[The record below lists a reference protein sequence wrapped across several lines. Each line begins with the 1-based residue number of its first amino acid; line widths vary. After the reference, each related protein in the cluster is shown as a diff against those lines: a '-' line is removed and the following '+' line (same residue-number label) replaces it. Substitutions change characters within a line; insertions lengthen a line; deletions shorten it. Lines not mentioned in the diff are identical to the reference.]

1 MSVAASRASRAP
13 YFIADRI
20 RRIMSA
26 PLELALFALTALSA
40 LIWLILIF
48 FRGGFWRDGP
58 YISEHIPAPLDWP
71 RIVAVIPAR
80 NEAETIGETISSLSS
95 QDYPGAF
102 SIVLVD
108 DQSNDAT
115 QEHARAAASKDRRLA
130 VVSGQPLPA
139 GWSGKMWAVAQ
150 GIAAAEREAPD
161 AKYILLTDADIV
173 HAPSVLRG
181 LVAKAEQGNL
191 ALVSHMVMLR
201 CASFWERLLIPAF
214 IFFFK
219 KLYPFEW
226 INDPKN
232 PTAGA
237 AGGLMLVRRDALI
250 RAGGIECIRHE
261 IIDDCALART
271 LKPEGPIWLGLTKAS
286 HSLRRYEHMSDIWN
300 MVTRTAFIQLKQSLW
315 LLAGTV
321 LGMAIIY
328 LVPPVTAVIG
338 LFTDSLHIALV
349 ASVVWLAM
357 IVSYVPTLRLYE
369 RPVWWG
375 LLLPL
380 AGFLYTCMTVAS
392 AYRTLAGA
400 GPQWKDRH
408 YGAQDDGQRTDTGQD
423 TGSPHHE

>member
-1 MSVAASRASRAP
+1 
-13 YFIADRI
+13 
-20 RRIMSA
+20 
-26 PLELALFALTALSA
+26 
-40 LIWLILIF
+40 
-48 FRGGFWRDGP
+48 
-58 YISEHIPAPLDWP
+58 
-71 RIVAVIPAR
+71 
-80 NEAETIGETISSLSS
+80 
-95 QDYPGAF
+95 
-102 SIVLVD
+102 
-108 DQSNDAT
+108 
-115 QEHARAAASKDRRLA
+115 
-130 VVSGQPLPA
+130 
-139 GWSGKMWAVAQ
+139 
-150 GIAAAEREAPD
+150 
-161 AKYILLTDADIV
+161 
-173 HAPSVLRG
+173 
-181 LVAKAEQGNL
+181 
-191 ALVSHMVMLR
+191 
-201 CASFWERLLIPAF
+201 
-214 IFFFK
+214 
-219 KLYPFEW
+219 
-226 INDPKN
+226 
-232 PTAGA
+232 
-237 AGGLMLVRRDALI
+237 MLVRRDALA
-250 RAGGIECIRHE
+250 RAGGIDRIRHE

-328 LVPPVTAVIG
+328 LVPPVTVVIG

-408 YGAQDDGQRTDTGQD
+408 YGAQDAGRGDETGRGTGHE
-423 TGSPHHE
+423 TGSAHRG